1 MQTVCP
7 QCNAP
12 MTCVKEEGCWCADF
26 PHVLPV
32 PDDPGQGCLCRSCMT
47 AKLEQH
53 GIMPPESMVERER

>member
-1 MQTVCP
+1 
-7 QCNAP
+7 